1 MRGNCGNLNLNLGF
15 EGKLQLNCIYM
26 LYRGHRGQI
35 LMQDNLGDIWIYNN
49 TDNIWPKMPTHD
61 LRKCKTNVYSL
72 RAVSHRQIC
81 WVLINTGDGIREALQ
96 NVREKFGRIP
106 YLPIIGHFDTAD
118 NLTRTTWH
126 RGQFDTTCKNGQF
139 NRCQIV
145 QCQIVH
151 GLKLSGVKL
160 SWCQIVL
167 VSNCPRSQIVWC

>member
-1 MRGNCGNLNLNLGF
+1 M
-15 EGKLQLNCIYM
+15 
-26 LYRGHRGQI
+26 
-35 LMQDNLGDIWIYNN
+35 
-49 TDNIWPKMPTHD
+49 
-61 LRKCKTNVYSL
+61 KCKTNVYSL

-160 SWCQIVL
+160 SWCQIVRCQIVCGVNVSA
-167 VSNCPRSQIVWC
+167 VSNCPGVKLSAKMTCVKFSGVKLSAVPNYPPTWPVSNYSVWLSAVSNCPVSNCPGV